1 MVRKE
6 QSPPSLRP
14 MESRVVVCDEF
25 GVGTDEKEE
34 ATMRILIGV
43 DQSPHSERAIRFV
56 TRMRWP
62 AGSRVI
68 VASVLTPP
76 LTPLVAGG
84 EGGVPV
90 MVEVSAEQRTE
101 VQALVAHAESELRAA
116 GIASENRLPTG
127 DPRDALLR
135 LVDEERVDLV
145 VLGSHGR
152 TGFAKLLLGSVSSHV
167 VTHARCSVLVVK
179 EDFHREAVHE
189 NR

>member
-1 MVRKE
+1 
-6 QSPPSLRP
+6 
-14 MESRVVVCDEF
+14 
-25 GVGTDEKEE
+25 
-34 ATMRILIGV
+34 MRILIAV
-43 DQSPHSERAIRFV
+43 DQSPHSERAVRFV

-76 LTPLVAGG
+76 LTPAVTGG
-84 EGGVPV
+84 GGGPPV
-90 MVEVSAEQRTE
+90 MFDVSAEQSTE
-101 VQALVAHAESELRAA
+101 VQTLVARAEFELRAA
-116 GIASENRLPTG
+116 GIATEIRLSTG

-145 VLGSHGR
+145 VMGSHGR

-179 EDFHREAVHE
+179 EDLHREANHE
-189 NR
+189 NQ